1 MGRIPVDLELQ
12 LGILKAATLRK
23 EVKGKTIT
31 KEVVMEGIK
40 RLNERC
46 SGRLGQMLPTQT
58 CKAKDVTHKSTVPIY
73 CEDPA
78 LSLQGPGLEYRAFKL
93 PDGFDQEPLS
103 RDDLQLYI
111 AYAASFFDMESVP
124 VPGTQHKK
132 AFRALMDACS
142 SL

>member
-1 MGRIPVDLELQ
+1 M
-12 LGILKAATLRK
+12 
-23 EVKGKTIT
+23 
-31 KEVVMEGIK
+31 
-40 RLNERC
+40 
-46 SGRLGQMLPTQT
+46 
-58 CKAKDVTHKSTVPIY
+58 THKSAVSIY

-124 VPGTQHKK
+124 VNGTQHKK
-132 AFRALMDACS
+132 AFRALMDARS
-142 SL
+142 RL